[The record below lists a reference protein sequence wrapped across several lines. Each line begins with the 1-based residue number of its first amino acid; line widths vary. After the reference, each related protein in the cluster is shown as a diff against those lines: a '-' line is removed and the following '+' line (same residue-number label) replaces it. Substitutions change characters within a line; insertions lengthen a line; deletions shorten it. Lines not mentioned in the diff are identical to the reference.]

1 MLSRVWEGSDGSR
14 PLHAPLPWLP
24 DTMSSQL
31 PHRYRNG
38 TVPARRPQQISEVE
52 YYPADRESIYA
63 LHSRLSYIRIAG
75 LPIARFS
82 LFPVP

>member
-1 MLSRVWEGSDGSR
+1 MARDPYMR
-14 PLHAPLPWLP
+14 PCPGFLTQCHRSYHTGIETAPFL
-24 DTMSSQL
+24 
-31 PHRYRNG
+31 RG
-38 TVPARRPQQISEVE
+38 AQQISEVE